1 MKNRI
6 IILTTSFNRN
16 ELTQRFLASVYAS
29 NFESDLKVDI
39 LVIDDNSS
47 DHTKELILS
56 NFPKVKVE
64 SGDGLLYS
72 AGAIR
77 FGMQKLK
84 ESIDDYDG
92 IFLANDDIVLE
103 LGVIEG
109 MHALG
114 LSENALVG
122 GTILCKNGKLEAT
135 GSNFGWI
142 CRPRLRPVKANGK
155 VQECDVLPGH
165 LLFIPTALFKIVG
178 PINEF
183 TKHGYADLEYSLRAD
198 KFGFKRFV
206 FNRTLAHVDVEH
218 NYFKENLSL
227 RLSTREMIW
236 RARFNPKSPPI
247 SESKF
252 YLKIISPYLWPFWLP
267 LYYRSTILVMFFNC
281 LRTFLFRLIKR
292 KNHLK
297 SLQIGG

>member
-1 MKNRI
+1 VKNRI
-6 IILTTSFNRN
+6 IVLTTSFNRN
-16 ELTQRFLASVYAS
+16 ELTLRFLASVQAS
-29 NFESDLKVDI
+29 NFESALTVDI

-47 DHTKELILS
+47 DHTKDLILY
-56 NFPKVKVE
+56 NFPEVNVE

-84 ESIDDYDG
+84 ESIDSYDG

-103 LGVIEG
+103 PGILEG

-135 GSNFGWI
+135 GSNFGLI

-155 VQECDVLPGH
+155 VQKCDVLPGH
-165 LLFIPTALFKIVG
+165 LLFIPTSLFKIVG
-178 PINEF
+178 PINVF

-198 KFGFKRFV
+198 KFGFKRLV
-206 FNRTLAHVDVEH
+206 FNRTLAYVDVEH
-218 NYFKENLSL
+218 NYFKEIVSL
-227 RLSTREMIW
+227 RLSFREMIW
-236 RARFNPKSPPI
+236 RVRFNPKSPPL
-247 SESKF
+247 SEGKF
-252 YLKIISPYLWPFWLP
+252 YLKMVSPYLWPFWLP
-267 LYYRSTILVMFFNC
+267 FYYRATILAMFVNC
-281 LRTFLFRLIKR
+281 LRTFWSRLLQR
-292 KNHLK
+292 RNHL
-297 SLQIGG
+297 